1 MKKKGIWFFG
11 LSGSGK
17 TFLSKKLKKKIKN
30 SFLIDGDEVR
40 KYLSSDLDY
49 TTESR
54 ILQCRRLYGIAKIS
68 LANKYFPIICSVFL
82 SKEIAQKIK
91 KNNILVIK
99 VIRDNKK
106 VFKKNIYKKNKIN
119 LVGKDIRFQKFNH
132 FNFFNDSNYSKKL
145 KELLINI

>member
-68 LANKYFPIICSVFL
+68 LAIRIL
-82 SKEIAQKIK
+82 S
-91 KNNILVIK
+91 
-99 VIRDNKK
+99 R
-106 VFKKNIYKKNKIN
+106 
-119 LVGKDIRFQKFNH
+119 
-132 FNFFNDSNYSKKL
+132 
-145 KELLINI
+145 